1 MEFLKRVHAKNIL
14 KWGGANQNAVV
25 LSGDLTTSCEIDEFR
40 SAYPERFI
48 SLGLM
53 EQNMMSFAAG
63 LAREGL
69 LPLVHTFSV
78 CGILL
83 TPSRSVRAW
92 PVRTQLGG
100 VSILEEQASPRGATC
115 TVARDSMGTSPSL
128 CRVCTWLCHASV
140 LRLAAC
146 VQPC

>member
-53 EQNMMSFAAG
+53 EQNMMSFAGG
-63 LAREGL
+63 LAMIGL
-69 LPLVHTFSV
+69 ILAINS
-78 CGILL
+78 CGG
-83 TPSRSVRAW
+83 
-92 PVRTQLGG
+92 LG
-100 VSILEEQASPRGATC
+100 
-115 TVARDSMGTSPSL
+115 
-128 CRVCTWLCHASV
+128 
-140 LRLAAC
+140 
-146 VQPC
+146 